1 MDQCAYAVYVC
12 IWFYE
17 LGKIFKVNMGN
28 PGRAWEPGAK
38 QKGKERK
45 KDHINRNNHSL
56 FKNLLYN
63 III

>member
-17 LGKIFKVNMGN
+17 LGKPFKVNMGN

-38 QKGKERK
+38 QKGKK
-45 KDHINRNNHSL
+45 KNHINRNNHSL

-63 III
+63 IIM